1 MPVIFRHQAYRFF
14 FFSNEGDPREPPH
27 VHVMRDD
34 RRAKF
39 WIRPV
44 ALADNSGFP
53 AAELNKL
60 AEIIEG
66 RQDEIERAWH
76 EHFGD

>member
-1 MPVIFRHQAYRFF
+1 M
-14 FFSNEGDPREPPH
+14 H
-27 VHVMRDD
+27 VRRDD

-39 WIRPV
+39 WIKPV

-53 AAELNKL
+53 AAELNRL
-60 AEIIEG
+60 TEIIEG

>member
-1 MPVIFRHQAYRFF
+1 MPVIFRHQGYRLF

-27 VHVMRDD
+27 VHVKRDD
-34 RRAKF
+34 QRAKF

-44 ALADNSGFP
+44 ALASNSGFSGV
-53 AAELNKL
+53 ELTRL
-60 AEIIEG
+60 SQIIEG

-76 EHFGD
+76 EHFSD